1 MRQRNGWNNWGN
13 LNNWPNNVTTLEPAL
28 DRFFARAFD
37 VPVWSGGADV
47 QELADSAVITVD
59 VPGVKPEQ
67 VNVSAEHRTL
77 TVKVERD
84 GHQPFVRQY
93 TIGTKYDLT
102 QVQAKLELGVLTL
115 TLPKAAEAQ
124 VRNVP
129 VTVA

>member
-1 MRQRNGWNNWGN
+1 MHRNRNNWNSWAEANRGF
-13 LNNWPNNVTTLEPAL
+13 EPAI

-47 QELADSAVITVD
+47 QEHADRAQITVD
-59 VPGVKPEQ
+59 LPGVKPDEIS
-67 VNVSAEHRTL
+67 VSAEHRTL
-77 TVKVERD
+77 TVTVTREGR
-84 GHQPFVRQY
+84 QPSTRQY
-93 TIGTKYDLT
+93 TIGTKYDLG

-129 VTVA
+129 IAVA

>member
-1 MRQRNGWNNWGN
+1 MRTQHGW
-13 LNNWPNNVTTLEPAL
+13 NNWPNNQMAIEPAI
-28 DRFFARAFD
+28 DRFIARAFD

-47 QELADSAVITVD
+47 TELTDRAEITVD

-67 VNVSAEHRTL
+67 IAVSAEHRTL

-84 GHQPFVRQY
+84 GRPPFVRQY
-93 TIGTKYDLT
+93 TIGTKFDIG

-124 VRNVP
+124 VRSVP
-129 VTVA
+129 VIAA